1 MEPVFVEGNIR
12 ADCPDCGVPST
23 FEYRNPDEGGAEF
36 GSVILNK
43 QHNYKSAGYSRIIYK
58 LLRCTVCNRPGVAK
72 LHVGNNYK
80 QGVLESFWPSSITS
94 AKLPDNAPKQIEKEL
109 REAESCMSVEAWRGA
124 AALLRSALEKTLIEN
139 GYDQRNLYQKIE
151 AAGNDGIITSARR
164 QRAQDLIRT
173 LGNDVLHDEWRVVS
187 RQEVEDAH
195 HYVARVI
202 EDFYDDRATVET
214 VLSEKGRDFKKESDE
229 GA

>member
-1 MEPVFVEGNIR
+1 MEPVFVEGNIK
-12 ADCPDCGVPST
+12 ADCPDCGVPTT
-23 FEYRNPDEGGAEF
+23 FEYRDPGGGGEF

-43 QHNYKSAGYSRIIYK
+43 VNRYEGSTYSRIIHK
-58 LLRCTVCNRPGVAK
+58 LLRCTVCSRPGVAK
-72 LHVGNNYK
+72 LRVAGNYI
-80 QGVLESFWPSSITS
+80 QGVLDSFWPSSITS
-94 AKLPDNAPKQIEKEL
+94 AKLPDNAPEQVEKEL

-139 GYDQRNLYQKIE
+139 GYDERNLYQKIE

-173 LGNDVLHDEWRVVS
+173 LGNDVLHDEWRVVN

-202 EDFYDDRATVET
+202 EDLYDDRATVET
-214 VLSEKGRDFKKESDE
+214 VLTEKGRDFKKESDE
-229 GA
+229 SP

>member
-1 MEPVFVEGNIR
+1 MEPVFVEGNVR

-23 FEYRNPDEGGAEF
+23 FEYRNPDQPGVEF
-36 GSVILNK
+36 GEVILK
-43 QHNYKSAGYSRIIYK
+43 KRHRYKNIPYAKLIYK

-72 LHVGNNYK
+72 MHVDSDYR
-80 QGVLESFWPSSITS
+80 QGMLELFWPSSITS
-94 AKLPDNAPKQIEKEL
+94 AELPDNAPKQIEKEL

-139 GYDQRNLYQKIE
+139 GYDEKNLYEKIE
-151 AAGNDGIITSARR
+151 AAGNNGLITSARR

-173 LGNDVLHDEWRVVS
+173 LGNDVLHDEWRVVT

-202 EDFYDDRATVET
+202 EDLYDDRATVEA
-214 VLSEKGRDFKKESDE
+214 VLTEKGRNFKKESD
-229 GA
+229 